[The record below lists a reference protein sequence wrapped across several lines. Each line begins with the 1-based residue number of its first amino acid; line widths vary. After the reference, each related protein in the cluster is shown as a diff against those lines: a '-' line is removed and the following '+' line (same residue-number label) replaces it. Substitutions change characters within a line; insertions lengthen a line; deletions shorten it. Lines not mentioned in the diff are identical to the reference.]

1 MGTARIMLG
10 YALPPGCQ
18 AISSV
23 LYALLVSV
31 RPCPLFREKKALI
44 AALNVAETEVN
55 LWGVLK
61 DTIKRPTKRH
71 EF

>member
-10 YALPPGCQ
+10 YAQPPGCQ

-55 LWGVLK
+55 L
-61 DTIKRPTKRH
+61 
-71 EF
+71 